1 MQNVKVGGIIR
12 RLRLEQQLTQKAL
25 ADKMNISDKT
35 ISKWERGFGGPDIS
49 LLPSISNLLGVDIQ
63 SLLSGSVEANEC
75 VGGNMKQTK
84 YYVCPTCHSITLCTG
99 AAEISCCGKK
109 LAMLTLQKAKADAK
123 LSVEMVEHDWYI
135 TSSHTMTKEHYIS
148 FVAFATGERI
158 QLVKQY
164 PEWDLSVRIPRRGH
178 GILIW
183 YCAQCGLFW
192 QSL

>member
-35 ISKWERGFGGPDIS
+35 ISKWERGLGGPDIS
-49 LLPSISNLLGVDIQ
+49 LLPSISNLLEVDIQ
-63 SLLSGSVEANEC
+63 SLLAGSVKPNEF

-84 YYVCPTCHSITLCTG
+84 YYVCPTCNNITLCTG

-109 LAMLTLQKAKADAK
+109 LAALTLQKAGVDEQ
-123 LSVEMVEHDWYI
+123 LSVEIIEHDWYI

-164 PEWDLSVRIPRRGH
+164 PEWDLSVRIPKSGH

-183 YCAQCGLFW
+183 YCGQCGLFW
-192 QSL
+192 QGL